1 MSEQINGSNDK
12 ATIQEKV
19 MHLVAETL
27 KIDTSK
33 IFAEAKFVEDLGAD
47 SLDQV
52 ELIMAL
58 EAAFDCEIPQED
70 AEKIT
75 SVSEVVEY
83 LQKLLDKRLDKKTP
97 A

>member
-1 MSEQINGSNDK
+1 MSEQIN
-12 ATIQEKV
+12 IQEKV
-19 MHLVAETL
+19 MQLVSETL
-27 KIDTSK
+27 KIDSSK

-70 AEKIT
+70 AEKIA
-75 SVSEVVEY
+75 SVSDVVQY
-83 LQKLLDKRLDKKTP
+83 LQKILAKNLDKKIP
-97 A
+97 S